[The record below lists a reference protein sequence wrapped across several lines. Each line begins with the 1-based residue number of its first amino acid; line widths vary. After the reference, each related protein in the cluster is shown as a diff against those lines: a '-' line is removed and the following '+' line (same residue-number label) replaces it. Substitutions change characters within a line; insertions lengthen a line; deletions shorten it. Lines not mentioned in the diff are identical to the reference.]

1 MPAVHQE
8 APEGL
13 EFIEP
18 DWPAPPSVRAG
29 STTRRGGVSHPPYDR
44 LNLALRVGD
53 DANAVVENRR
63 RLETRLHLPAEP
75 LWMRQVHGTRVIE
88 AERADPDTV
97 GDACIARSSGR
108 PCAVLSADCLPILL
122 CARHGGAVAA
132 VHAGW
137 RGLAAGVIES
147 TVAAMRTPAREVLAW
162 LGPGI
167 GAAAYEV
174 GPEVREAFM
183 RRHREDADAFVPT
196 RPGHWTADLAR
207 LARARLS
214 RCGVAAVHGG
224 NRCTHS
230 DPRRFYSYRRD
241 GTTGRFATLIWIEAP
256 APPPPGRRGAGL
268 NRSGPP

>member
-1 MPAVHQE
+1 MPAVHEE

-53 DANAVVENRR
+53 DADAVVENRR
-63 RLETRLHLPAEP
+63 RLKTRLHLPAEP
-75 LWMRQVHGTRVIE
+75 LWMKQVHGTRVIE
-88 AERADPDTV
+88 AERAEPDTV

-174 GPEVREAFM
+174 GPEVREAFV

-214 RCGVAAVHGG
+214 RCGVSAVHGG
-224 NRCTHS
+224 KRCTHS
-230 DPRRFYSYRRD
+230 EARRFYSYRRD
-241 GTTGRFATLIWIEAP
+241 GTTGRFATLIWIEAS
-256 APPPPGRRGAGL
+256 APPPPGRQGAGL